1 MLSCAGDEPDII
13 DGKNL
18 RRLALGYKVPI
29 ITTVAG
35 ARATTAALKGLKSEK
50 MEQVPLQD
58 YFPEVCCSGQD
69 LTGPVDCI
77 YECQRI
83 CYHLVHCRAITG
95 LAPPEDALASA
106 SKESKADLV
115 FWCCV
120 GSCEIDH

>member
-58 YFPEVCCSGQD
+58 YFPEVCCNGQG
-69 LTGPVDCI
+69 LTRPVDCL
-77 YECQRI
+77 EGCQLI
-83 CYHLVHCRAITG
+83 CCHLMQG
-95 LAPPEDALASA
+95 
-106 SKESKADLV
+106 
-115 FWCCV
+115 
-120 GSCEIDH
+120 

>member
-1 MLSCAGDEPDII
+1 MPATPAVSSCCLLFASSLLGCICSHLKLTLTTSLQQLPRCAGDEPDII

-58 YFPEVCCSGQD
+58 YFPEVCCSDQGLD
-69 LTGPVDCI
+69 RPL
-77 YECQRI
+77 
-83 CYHLVHCRAITG
+83 HC
-95 LAPPEDALASA
+95 L
-106 SKESKADLV
+106 
-115 FWCCV
+115 
-120 GSCEIDH
+120 

>member
-1 MLSCAGDEPDII
+1 MPHCAGDEPDII

-58 YFPEVCCSGQD
+58 YFPEVCCAVVKVWTACGLSPKMAAHL
-69 LTGPVDCI
+69 LTAG
-77 YECQRI
+77 
-83 CYHLVHCRAITG
+83 
-95 LAPPEDALASA
+95 ALPS
-106 SKESKADLV
+106 
-115 FWCCV
+115 
-120 GSCEIDH
+120 